1 MIYRKMNIGT
11 MILGQENGAGAYAQS
26 QTQFDTLSIFLDG
39 IHEDIAAE
47 LQSKIVELV
56 DMNWNVDDYPVIS
69 FETFEETDLLQLLGV
84 LIPAAKDMVI
94 DADDSWFRH
103 LIADVVS
110 RYSDVDTGELL
121 EEKESSEEQGEN
133 EQQVVSEPT
142 VQPTP
147 EEQQQKDEETA
158 GVIEKLNLP
167 NAKAPG
173 E

>member
-1 MIYRKMNIGT
+1 MV
-11 MILGQENGAGAYAQS
+11 
-26 QTQFDTLSIFLDG
+26 QT
-39 IHEDIAAE
+39 
-47 LQSKIVELV
+47 
-56 DMNWNVDDYPVIS
+56 
-69 FETFEETDLLQLLGV
+69 
-84 LIPAAKDMVI
+84 
-94 DADDSWFRH
+94 

-121 EEKESSEEQGEN
+121 EEKESPEEQGEN